1 MNIGILGT
9 GFGAYHA
16 SILKKLEQT
25 GRVIV
30 FGRNESK
37 LQKLREELGVEIT
50 TSIDDVIHDSG
61 LDVIDICLPSTLHK
75 QYTLDALHAGKHVFC
90 ETPVCLSAEDA
101 LVMKSAEQK
110 SGKRVLVNQFIKFD
124 PAYQYLY
131 ESVQQEKYGKLLKVC
146 LLRETA
152 PLWGDLG
159 FGTITTN
166 LMIHELDFVSWL
178 LGGTVPFEVWGSQ
191 GGQAG
196 QALVQATFNTPIV
209 TAQVIA
215 ASLMP
220 AAYPFTVGYEAY
232 FEQAKLEFHEKDDM
246 RGSVD
251 TALYEYTAA
260 GKQEIA
266 LDKNNP
272 YEKSLQHALQCFR
285 DGTDSLLS
293 LEYALA
299 ALNTA
304 LELKNRL
311 GVPVN

>member
-16 SILKKLEQT
+16 SILKPLEMT
-25 GRVIV
+25 DRVVV

-37 LQKLREELGVEIT
+37 LRKLKEELGVEIT
-50 TSIDDVIHDSG
+50 TSIDDVIHDPG

-75 QYTLDALHAGKHVFC
+75 QYTIEALLAGKHVFC
-90 ETPVCLSAEDA
+90 ETPVCLTAEDA
-101 LVMKSAEQK
+101 LAMKAAEQQ

-131 ESVQQEKYGKLLKVC
+131 ESVQQEKYGRLLKVG

-159 FGTITTN
+159 LGTITTN
-166 LMIHELDFVSWL
+166 LMIHDLDFVSWL
-178 LGGTVPFEVWGSQ
+178 LGGSAPSEVWGSQ
-191 GGQAG
+191 GGQEG
-196 QALVQATFNTPIV
+196 QALVQVVFNTPDV

-232 FEQAKLEFHEKDDM
+232 FERAKLEFHEKDDM
-246 RGSVD
+246 QGGVD
-251 TALYEYTAA
+251 TALYEYTGT
-260 GKQEIA
+260 GKHEIA
-266 LDKNNP
+266 LNKNNP
-272 YEKSLQHALQCFR
+272 YEESLRYALQCFR

-293 LEYALA
+293 LEQALV

-304 LELKNRL
+304 IELKNRL
-311 GVPVN
+311 GVLVN